1 MEKRIRISLDI
12 AKNIAVHSQLLDN
25 KTKVLKGKK
34 GILQVLDQIGY
45 VQIDTISVV
54 QRAHHHTFWA
64 RVPDYKPEHLLELQ
78 AKDKRVFEYWG
89 HGASYLPISD
99 FRYYLPRMKKFPEA
113 NTWEQIWMDKYK
125 SIVQKVHRRIKKEG
139 PLQAKDFL
147 DEDMPADGDIR
158 DSQPAKVA
166 LQMLLWSGKLMVKER
181 KNFARVY
188 DLPEKVIS
196 KKVNHKLPTQDEL
209 GIFLVKRALKA
220 HGIATEN
227 EIRNNLHSGTKT
239 IIEKAL
245 HELIAQGK
253 IIGVEVESQE
263 NNTYFALSE
272 LIKNLPSE
280 HIKPAKVHILSPF
293 DNLVAQRERVGRLF
307 GFDFRIEC
315 YMPAAKRV
323 FGYFSL
329 PLLAGNTF
337 IGRMDCKADRK
348 TGILY
353 VNNLVF
359 EDTFKDFE
367 KLSKPLKASIK
378 SFAGFNKCKK
388 VKFDIV
394 KSAKYK
400 PALSREFK

>member
-25 KTKVLKGKK
+25 KAKILKGKK
-34 GILQVLDQIGY
+34 GILEVLDQIGY
-45 VQIDTISVV
+45 IQIDTISVV
-54 QRAHHHTFWA
+54 QRAHHHTLWT
-64 RVPDYKPEHLLELQ
+64 RVPDYKPEHLIELQ
-78 AKDKRVFEYWG
+78 AKDKKVFEYWG

-99 FRYYLPRMKKFPEA
+99 FRYYLPRMKKFPES
-113 NTWEQIWMDKYK
+113 NTWEQLWMDKYK
-125 SIVQKVHRRIKKEG
+125 SIVQKVYRRIKKEG

-147 DEDMPADGDIR
+147 DEDMPVDSDIR

-166 LQMLLWSGKLMVKER
+166 LQMLLWSGKLMIKER
-181 KNFARVY
+181 KNFARIY
-188 DLPEKVIS
+188 DLSENVLS
-196 KKVNHKLPTQDEL
+196 KKVNHKLPTPDEL

-280 HIKPAKVHILSPF
+280 HIKPSKVHILSPF
-293 DNLVAQRERVGRLF
+293 DNLVSQRERIGRLF
-307 GFDFRIEC
+307 SFDFRIEC
-315 YMPAAKRV
+315 YMPSAKRV

-348 TGILY
+348 TGILH

-359 EDTFKDFE
+359 EDNFKDFE
-367 KLSKPLKASIK
+367 KLSKPLNASIK
-378 SFAGFNKCKK
+378 SFASFNKCKR

-394 KSAKYK
+394 KPAKYK